1 MIFSPGIVFNAMA
14 MQNVHNTNW
23 MIAMMWMLTTKMKE
37 LEEDIYTQNRG
48 TVEIHITEG
57 YIATGNMCPD
67 D

>member
-1 MIFSPGIVFNAMA
+1 MA